1 MKQPVKRSFGGT
13 ARPTRVAEQV
23 QHELGQIL
31 VRGLK
36 DPRIVGFVTITGVRM
51 SPDLRE
57 GIVYYS
63 VFGTE
68 VERKSTQA
76 GLEAAASYLKR
87 EVGHNL
93 RLRLAPNLRFVF
105 DESIEQG
112 DRIEKLIREVHEHDT
127 EAPPVGAPGGPTD
140 DKGEE
145 P

>member
-1 MKQPVKRSFGGT
+1 MKPPVKRSFGGT

-23 QHELGQIL
+23 QHELSQIL

-36 DPRIVGFVTITGVRM
+36 DPRIVGFVTLTGVKM

-68 VERKSTQA
+68 AERKSTQE
-76 GLEAAASYLKR
+76 GLQAAAGYLKR

-105 DESIEQG
+105 DESIEEG
-112 DRIEKLIREVHEHDT
+112 DRIESLIREVHEHD
-127 EAPPVGAPGGPTD
+127 AQAQGVPGD
-140 DKGEE
+140 DKGEKR
-145 P
+145 

>member
-36 DPRIVGFVTITGVRM
+36 DPRIVGFVTITGVKM

-68 VERKSTQA
+68 AERKSTQA
-76 GLEAAASYLKR
+76 GLEAAASFLKR

-112 DRIEKLIREVHEHDT
+112 DRIEKLIREVHDHDA
-127 EAPPVGAPGGPTD
+127 EAPAEASKA
-140 DKGEE
+140 DKGED